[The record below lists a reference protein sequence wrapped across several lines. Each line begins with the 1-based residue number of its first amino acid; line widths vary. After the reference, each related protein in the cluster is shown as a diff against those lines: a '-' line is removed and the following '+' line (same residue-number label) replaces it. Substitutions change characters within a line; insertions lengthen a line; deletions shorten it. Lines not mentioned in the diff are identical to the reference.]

1 MKKFIFAIG
10 FIAAMAACT
19 GNSVKNVPT
28 VNDSISVDT
37 TLVDS
42 VNVDSMTVDSTLI
55 DSIN

>member
-10 FIAAMAACT
+10 FIAAMAACS

-28 VNDSISVDT
+28 ANDSISVDT

-42 VNVDSMTVDSTLI
+42 VNSMTVDSTLI
-55 DSIN
+55 DSTIIN